1 MLENNRSIL
10 VLSQIKLYHTELKG
24 YIDDVE

>member
-1 MLENNRSIL
+1 MLENHRSIQ

-24 YIDDVE
+24 FIDDVE